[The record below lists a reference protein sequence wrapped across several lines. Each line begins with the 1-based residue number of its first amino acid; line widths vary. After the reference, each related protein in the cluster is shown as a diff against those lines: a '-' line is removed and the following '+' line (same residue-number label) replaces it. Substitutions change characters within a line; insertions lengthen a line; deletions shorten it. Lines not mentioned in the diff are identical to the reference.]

1 MQIPATRPDRKI
13 ILQLIENELKRAND
27 KFPPFHS
34 TWEGAAI
41 LREEHEELWEEIRTQ
56 KNGDTISSNMIGEA
70 VQVAAMA
77 IKFLESL
84 PWNNKECCNSESCQS
99 EIGDDGFWG

>member
-1 MQIPATRPDRKI
+1 LNIPATKPDRKF
-13 ILQLIENELKRAND
+13 ILGLIEKELERANT

-41 LREEHEELWEEIRTQ
+41 LREEHDELWEEIRTQ
-56 KNGDTISSNMIGEA
+56 KNGDTINSNMIGEA

-84 PWNNKECCNSESCQS
+84 PWNNKETVNEQYKG
-99 EIGDDGFWG
+99 IVLNAGFGG